1 MIDLVTGG
9 AGFIGRHLVARLLD
23 DGRRVRVLDLAAPSA
38 PSPSPDATPVDHV
51 NGSVTDADAVK
62 AAMDGVER
70 VFHIAGLPD
79 LWRRDPRDYEQV
91 NHIGTR
97 RVVEAA
103 AAANAGALVHTS
115 TAVVLAGADRRDP
128 AATRA
133 AGPYTRSKIAAEA
146 AVREAAAAGLRAT
159 ILRPGAP
166 IGPGDTNRTPPTRL
180 LADVVA
186 GRLPAYLDT
195 ALAFVDVRD
204 LADAFPAAAARG
216 APGEAYVIAH
226 PPVRLHRLFE
236 IMSAHTDVRP
246 PRRRVPTPV
255 AWAAAAVGEA
265 AGRLTGRPPAGS
277 IEGVRIAGRA
287 LALDGRA
294 DATDLGLAL
303 RPLETSV
310 VDAVAWLEG
319 GT

>member
-9 AGFIGRHLVARLLD
+9 AGFIGRHLVTRLLGA
-23 DGRRVRVLDLAAPSA
+23 GRCVRVLDLAAP
-38 PSPSPDATPVDHV
+38 PDTLPDTLDVESV
-51 NGSVTDADAVK
+51 TGSVTDAGALK

-79 LWRRDPRDYEQV
+79 LWRHDPRDYERV
-91 NHIGTR
+91 NHLGTC

-103 AAANAGALVHTS
+103 AAAGVGALVHTS
-115 TAVVLAGADRRDP
+115 TAVVLAGADPRDP
-128 AATRA
+128 AATRV
-133 AGPYTRSKIAAEA
+133 AGPYTRSKIAAEST
-146 AVREAAAAGLRAT
+146 VREAAAAGLRAV

-186 GRLPAYLDT
+186 GRLPAYLDA

-204 LADAFPAAAARG
+204 LAAAFPAAAARG
-216 APGEAYVIAH
+216 TPGEAYVIAH
-226 PPVRLHRLFE
+226 PPVRLRRLFE
-236 IMSAHTDVRP
+236 IMATHMDVHP
-246 PRRRVPTPV
+246 PRQRVPAPV

-265 AGRLTGRPPAGS
+265 VGRVTGRPPAGS
-277 IEGVRIAGRA
+277 IEGVRIAGRP
-287 LALDGRA
+287 LALDGRPGA
-294 DATDLGLAL
+294 ADLGLSLRAL
-303 RPLETSV
+303 EESV
-310 VDAVAWLEG
+310 IDAVAWLED